1 VNYHLY
7 FHNDFDGV
15 ASGAVMLNFLNSRG
29 DDIVSFTPVDY
40 FPLLKK
46 SWAGFKFKE
55 PFIIVDFLYHPK
67 ASWWFD
73 HHRTSFINNRWRKE
87 FRSDENHAF
96 DPTAKSTCSLM
107 AEHLR
112 TEFGY
117 SPPKFIVDLA
127 KWADIIDSASYKSAK
142 EAIWGK
148 QPAIKLAPVLDLDVV
163 DCKSKTSAKYFETII
178 KSLASESVSRTI
190 QTPIIRREI
199 KKIEKNNQEA
209 RRIFKRISF
218 VSGKVVFI
226 DGTRTKKQISH
237 YMGYYFYPEIDYSAI
252 LETRGAYYH
261 LSVGRNP
268 WKERPPTVDIG
279 RLLSRYGGGG
289 HKTVGGVER
298 KLKSEILKVAGE
310 VIEYLNENG

>member
-29 DDIVSFTPVDY
+29 DDIISFTPVDY

-46 SWAGFKFKE
+46 SWAEFKFKE

-73 HHRTSFINNRWRKE
+73 HHRTSFINTRWYKE
-87 FRSDENHAF
+87 FKSDKSHAF
-96 DPTAKSTCSLM
+96 GPADKSTCGLLTR
-107 AEHLR
+107 HLKKW
-112 TEFGY
+112 FDY
-117 SPPKFIVDLA
+117 SPPKFIVDLT

-142 EAIWGK
+142 EAIFGR
-148 QPAIKLAPVLDLDVV
+148 QPAIKLALALGLADYNHKASV
-163 DCKSKTSAKYFETII
+163 KYFEKVI
-178 KSLASESVSRTI
+178 KSLASESISRTI
-190 QTPIIRREI
+190 QAPIIRKEI
-199 KKIEKNNQEA
+199 KKIEKNNQEV

-226 DGTRTKKQISH
+226 DGTRTKKQTSY
-237 YMGYYFYPEIDYSAI
+237 YMGYYFYPEIDYSTT

-261 LSVGRNP
+261 LNVGKNP
-268 WKERPPTVDIG
+268 WKEKPLMVDIG

-310 VIEYLNENG
+310 VIEYLNKNG